1 MYYLCAEN
9 NYRLTVKINCFMKN
23 SVVKSSKMAC
33 NLGLA
38 LWSICTLVFVLRLMR
53 YLGIITV
60 NVYLGIDIAP
70 IAWYPDDPE
79 AQIAQWIELVGYIL
93 TTTIVLFLTL
103 NLIIRTRM
111 GIKVNRVFS
120 HSNAKALM
128 CLSGIVFFNI
138 LFTDNLGIIYGSRS
152 MCITSNPFVYSLV
165 VLIVAMLYKM
175 AVSISDE
182 NELTI

>member
-1 MYYLCAEN
+1 ME
-9 NYRLTVKINCFMKN
+9 K
-23 SVVKSSKMAC
+23 SVIKSSKMAC
-33 NLGLA
+33 NLALA
-38 LWSICTLVFVLRLMR
+38 LWSVCTLVFVLRLMR
-53 YLGIITV
+53 YLDIITV

-70 IAWYPDDPE
+70 IEWYPNDPE
-79 AQIAQWIELVGYIL
+79 AQIAQWIELLGYIS
-93 TTTIVLFLTL
+93 TTIMVLVLTF
-103 NLIIRTRM
+103 NLIIRTRN
-111 GIKVNRVFS
+111 GINVNRVFS

-128 CLSGIVFFNI
+128 CLSAIVFFNI

-152 MCITSNPFVYSLV
+152 VCLTSNPFVYSLV

>member
-1 MYYLCAEN
+1 MEN
-9 NYRLTVKINCFMKN
+9 SLI
-23 SVVKSSKMAC
+23 KSSKLAC
-33 NLGLA
+33 NLALA
-38 LWSICTLVFVLRLMR
+38 LWSACTLVFALRLMR

-70 IAWYPDDPE
+70 IEWYPDDPE
-79 AQIAQWIELVGYIL
+79 AQIAQWIELLGYII
-93 TTTIVLFLTL
+93 TTIIVLFLTL
-103 NLIIRTRM
+103 NLIVRTHK
-111 GIKVNRVFS
+111 GIKVNKVFS
-120 HSNAKALM
+120 HSNANALM

-138 LFTDNLGIIYGSRS
+138 LFTDNIGIIYGSRS
-152 MCITSNPFVYSLV
+152 VCLTSNPFVYSLI